1 VKATKEGVVRFPWS
15 LAIISILSSLKIPT
29 QEYVVPRSIPIAGPP
44 MLAKTESLVS
54 GAGGYLP
61 IAGAMVGYVE
71 KNLRDVWLILD
82 VLCFKGS

>member
-1 VKATKEGVVRFPWS
+1 
-15 LAIISILSSLKIPT
+15 
-29 QEYVVPRSIPIAGPP
+29 
-44 MLAKTESLVS
+44 MLAKKELLMS